1 LHHVIIAV
9 EKATGPPPLGA
20 TGKMYIMYVKCYEDK
35 FCVQ

>member
-20 TGKMYIMYVKCYEDK
+20 TGKINVCEYYKINFV
-35 FCVQ
+35 